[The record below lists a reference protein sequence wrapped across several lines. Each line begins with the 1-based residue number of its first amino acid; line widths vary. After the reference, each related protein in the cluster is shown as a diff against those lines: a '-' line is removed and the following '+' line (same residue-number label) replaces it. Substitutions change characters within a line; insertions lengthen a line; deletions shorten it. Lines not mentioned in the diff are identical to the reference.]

1 MNPTDRFHHR
11 ANVQKAGL
19 ENAEDEAISFL
30 AKHPLLESGAKP
42 TVKELIDL
50 AKSVVKIG
58 FRAGV
63 NAQSDALQ
71 PEFTEMGE
79 QIATLETHLSGFP
92 TRWRN

>member
-19 ENAEDEAISFL
+19 ENAEDEAIAFL
-30 AKHPLLESGAKP
+30 AKHPLLESGKRP
-42 TVKELIDL
+42 TVKELIEFT
-50 AKSVVKIG
+50 KFVVRIG
-58 FRAGV
+58 YRGGV
-63 NAQSDALQ
+63 NAEADALQ